1 MGQMSEAELKK
12 ELAAGAP
19 AELYCICGTEKLLVS
34 HYTSRLVEKT
44 AGARPDEFNLHTF
57 TNDFDVDEFAAA
69 LQMVPFTGERGVVLV
84 KDLNF
89 ADFSSSDGDKILKLT
104 ESVQGTTLIYSYPT
118 SGDAKLLAKDK
129 KLRDICKKR
138 GVFVQLNKL
147 GEKALQKKLVSWAS
161 KRGTVLSPE
170 LAQLMVEYSG
180 TDMTALRNELEKVC
194 AYVGEG
200 EASKKDID
208 ALVTR
213 NLESSVFD
221 LSKAVVAHDSKKA
234 FAVLD
239 TLFYQREEPIS
250 ILAVLSNAY
259 VDMYR
264 VRVAVK
270 CGHSAEEL
278 SAWFPAYKGKEFR
291 LRHAER
297 DCRRTSTAVLRKS
310 IDAIARTDIE
320 MKSTRGDKRVQLEL
334 LIVKLLILANEDTT
348 GV

>member
-1 MGQMSEAELKK
+1 MNEAEFKR

-19 AELYCICGTEKLLVS
+19 GELYCICGTEKFMVS

-44 AGARPDEFNLHTF
+44 AGAHPTEFNLHTF
-57 TNDFDVDEFAAA
+57 TGAFSVDDFAAA
-69 LQMVPFTGERGVVLV
+69 IQMVPFTGERGVVLV
-84 KDLNF
+84 KDLSF
-89 ADFSSSDGDKILKLT
+89 ADFSTADGEKILKLT
-104 ESVQGTTLIYSYPT
+104 EDAQGSTLIFSYPT
-118 SGDAKLLAKDK
+118 SGDGKLLSKDK
-129 KLRDICKKR
+129 KLRDIVKKR
-138 GVFVQLNKL
+138 GSLVQLDKL
-147 GEKALQKKLVSWAS
+147 TEKALAKKLVSWAN

-170 LAQLMVEYSG
+170 LASLMVEYCG
-180 TDMTALRNELEKVC
+180 TDMTALRSELEKVC

-200 EASKKDID
+200 QAAKEDID

-221 LSKAVVAHDSKKA
+221 LSKAVIAHDSSKA

-239 TLFYQREEPIS
+239 MLFYQREEPIS
-250 ILAVLSNAY
+250 ILAVLSSAY

-270 CGHSAEEL
+270 CGRSAEEL
-278 SAWFPAYKGKEFR
+278 AEWFPAYKGKGFR

-297 DCRRTSTAVLRKS
+297 DCKRTSTAVLRKS

-320 MKSTRGDKRVQLEL
+320 MKSTRGDKRVQLQL
-334 LIVKLLILANEDTT
+334 LIVKLLILANEDR
-348 GV
+348 